1 MLKMPK
7 LILLEDF
14 EGDWKLYLDAIYKCF
29 CDDFIKQKV
38 EYEGTKISLKK
49 HPLLNGKEATFW
61 HLISSGETET
71 NRLPDLR
78 RCERI
83 KWSKAIIDNNGN
95 NSIRIWENIRKGKN
109 RVCLCFGDW
118 EYVVI
123 LDKRKG
129 YILLW
134 TAYLITQRHT
144 KLRMKKEYEKYI
156 KSKNR
161 P

>member
-14 EGDWKLYLDAIYKCF
+14 EGDWKLYLNAIYNCF
-29 CDDFIKQKV
+29 CDDFIKQKA
-38 EYEGTKISLKK
+38 EYEGKKISLKK

-83 KWSKAIIDNNGN
+83 KWPKAIIDNNDN
-95 NSIRIWENIRKGKN
+95 NSVKIWENIRKGKN

-144 KLRMKKEYEKYI
+144 KIRMKKEYEKYI